1 MTDFVKIKETLA
13 KNRRLQLVL
22 QHGREERNRR
32 RAASPDGL
40 EDVPLEE
47 IRDEGNNIIQ
57 PSDDAGLPGQ
67 VAGEFEIFM
76 SSPRQI
82 RIKTEDEK
90 VAVECSDD
98 ACSSDESAA
107 AENRIFT
114 ISERSPSPANAVRI
128 ELRKV
133 SLEGPDDAPLK
144 ETSEGGDTVYSE
156 TGPGTQTEIRSV
168 KRRVMITHC
177 GFMDF
182 D

>member
-32 RAASPDGL
+32 RAASPDDL

-82 RIKTEDEK
+82 RIKNEDEK
-90 VAVECSDD
+90 VAVECS
-98 ACSSDESAA
+98 SSDESAA

-133 SLEGPDDAPLK
+133 SLEDPDDAPLK